1 MPPAAFAS
9 PSSSSSPRGQ
19 RTGHRIPTESCDL
32 WEFSTVKPLHS
43 KREDFGQTATLGA
56 DSFGQTA
63 TRTSSTDQVVQ
74 PYKYVQAGGLLILW
88 VEEDRKRGQLDV
100 PLRGWVVRAT
110 PHQSVSL
117 RVFRKYGY
125 GEQPSSKNS
134 PDSLRSPGAL
144 TAPPSSAYAPA
155 LRVTP
160 PGPLRLRRRLGPSG
174 ALPARPHGPDPIDAP
189 ELAAGVFRHN
199 LRGDLHVTIDVVD
212 PST

>member
-1 MPPAAFAS
+1 MAS
-9 PSSSSSPRGQ
+9 CGPVTIRATTPLSGSRRVDRATDGLECPRPRLPLLARPRAREARGRVIGFPQNPVICGSFQ
-19 RTGHRIPTESCDL
+19 RSNRYIPNGRIS
-32 WEFSTVKPLHS
+32 VKPLH
-43 KREDFGQTATLGA
+43 LGA

-88 VEEDRKRGQLDV
+88 VEEDRKRGRLDV

-117 RVFRKYGY
+117 RFFRKYGY

-155 LRVTP
+155 LRVTH
-160 PGPLRLRRRLGPSG
+160 L
-174 ALPARPHGPDPIDAP
+174 ARCGSEDD
-189 ELAAGVFRHN
+189 
-199 LRGDLHVTIDVVD
+199 
-212 PST
+212 